1 MKRTRFKAKSIKMAI
16 LTPTSTVLAAGILLL
31 VAVVGILSFNT
42 TNNITD
48 RMVQAHVNEYVNEF
62 RAISE
67 NAYGVASSIA
77 PTVQVTAKSSVN
89 PREDIIT
96 IFEGILAS
104 NPNIIDVWTAWEPN
118 ALDSKDFEYRNKPYH
133 DATGRFS
140 IFVYREGSGY
150 QTEFLNSGKAEYY
163 LEPRDS
169 GKPYISDPYNPTQME
184 DVDMIYSLAFPIFE
198 GGKVI
203 GVVGADID
211 MQLLTAAMN
220 AGRILETG
228 FIGTITPGGL
238 IATYHDPAL
247 VLTDYRD
254 SWLGNHQAAID
265 EILVKGGSLSVVEPK
280 GLNGK
285 STKLMVQ
292 GAMIGDTGKYWAIC
306 GLVPSSTVNGP
317 SVMLLAVAIA
327 LGLAVIA
334 LVGTIIYRLVSKS
347 LVMLPVLAKETEALA
362 IGDVSIVKEYGDMD
376 SATEDEIVLMIRSMA
391 KMSRAIQEQVRTI
404 EQLSAGDYSMEPI
417 PVRSEKDVMNK
428 SINRMIETTNE
439 AMGAISAVAEQVS
452 LGADQVA
459 AGAQVLSSGATE
471 QAATMEELNASATEV
486 ADQAAV
492 NLKSIEAAARA
503 VRQTA
508 LDVNEGNLQMDQLTE
523 AMTDI
528 GTASSQ
534 IANIT
539 KVIEDIA
546 FQTNIL
552 ALNAAIEAARAGNA
566 GKGFA
571 VVADEVRNLA
581 AKSAEAAQ
589 ETGRLIE
596 TAVGRIARGTEISA
610 QTAEIL
616 QKVGQSSQSVTDS
629 IATVEEIS
637 VRQTAAIEQI
647 KEGLNQVASVV
658 QTNAA
663 TAEENSATSEEMS
676 AQAVTLHAEVDKFK
690 LR

>member
-1 MKRTRFKAKSIKMAI
+1 MKRTRPRAKSIKTAI
-16 LTPTSTVLAAGILLL
+16 LAPTSAVLAAGILFL

-42 TNNITD
+42 TNSITD
-48 RMVQAHVNEYVNEF
+48 NLVQAHVNEYVNEF

-67 NAYGVASSIA
+67 NVYGVASSIA
-77 PTVQVTAKSSVN
+77 PTVQVTAKSSED
-89 PREDIIT
+89 PRERIIT

-118 ALDSKDFEYRNKPYH
+118 ALDGKDFEYRNKPYH

-140 IFVYREGSGY
+140 IFVQREGNGY
-150 QTEFLNSGKAEYY
+150 ATYFLNSGQAEYY

-169 GKPYISDPYNPTQME
+169 GRPYISDPYNPTQMA
-184 DVDMIYSLAFPIFE
+184 DVDMIYSLAFPVFE
-198 GGKVI
+198 GGRVV

-228 FIGTITPGGL
+228 FISTLTPGGL
-238 IATYHDPAL
+238 IATSQESDM

-254 SWLGNHQAAID
+254 SWLGNYREAID
-265 EILVKGGSLSVVEPK
+265 EILVKGGSFSAVEPK
-280 GLNGK
+280 GMNGQ
-285 STKLMVQ
+285 STKLLVQ

-317 SVMLLAVAIA
+317 SIMLLAVAIG

-334 LVGTIIYRLVSKS
+334 LVGIIVYRLVSKS
-347 LVMLPVLAKETEALA
+347 LAMLPVLAKETEALA
-362 IGDVSIVKEYGDMD
+362 VGDVSVVRNDGDTD
-376 SATEDEIVLMIRSMA
+376 SSAEDEVALMIRAMA
-391 KMSRAIQEQVRTI
+391 KMGGAIQEQVRTI
-404 EQLSAGDYSMEPI
+404 EELSGGNYAIDSI
-417 PVRSEKDVMNK
+417 AVRSEKDIMNK
-428 SINRMIETTNE
+428 SINRMIDTTNE
-439 AMGAISAVAEQVS
+439 AMSNISTVAEQVS

-471 QAATMEELNASATEV
+471 QAAAMEELNASATEI
-486 ADQAAV
+486 ADQAEA
-492 NLKSIEAAARA
+492 NLKSIEEAARA

-508 LDVNEGNLQMDQLTE
+508 LDVSEGNAQMVQLTE

-552 ALNAAIEAARAGNA
+552 ALNAAIEAARAGAA

-581 AKSAEAAQ
+581 AKSAEAARQ
-589 ETGRLIE
+589 TAGLIE
-596 TAVGRIARGTEISA
+596 TAVSRIAKGTEISA

-616 QKVGQSSQSVTDS
+616 EKVGQSAQAVTDS
-629 IATVEEIS
+629 IALVEEIS
-637 VRQTAAIEQI
+637 VRQTTAIEQI
-647 KEGLNQVASVV
+647 KEGLNQVSSVV

-676 AQAVTLHAEVDKFK
+676 AQATTLHSEVGKFK